1 MGRELRFSAGPADGG
16 LGRNPIMKSKLLL
29 GAVLVVAVLFFLN
42 RMLNETPRYMESSPS
57 TGLPASG
64 EVREK
69 FVVGFL
75 PVT

>member
-1 MGRELRFSAGPADGG
+1 MKQKLV
-16 LGRNPIMKSKLLL
+16 LGAIALLL
-29 GAVLVVAVLFFLN
+29 GLFVWN
-42 RMLNETPRYMESSPS
+42 RFLNETPRYMDSSPS
-57 TGLPASG
+57 TGMPASG

>member
-1 MGRELRFSAGPADGG
+1 MKLR
-16 LGRNPIMKSKLLL
+16 LVL
-29 GAVLVVAVLFFLN
+29 GAIAIVAVLHFLN
-42 RMLNETPRYMESSPS
+42 RYLNGTPRYMASSPS
-57 TGLPASG
+57 TGTPASG

>member
-1 MGRELRFSAGPADGG
+1 MTVPRKRAGSLP
-16 LGRNPIMKSKLLL
+16 NSPMKLKWILVAI
-29 GAVLVVAVLFFLN
+29 AVLAGLFLAN
-42 RMLNETPRYMESSPS
+42 RWLNETPRYMESSPS
-57 TGLPASG
+57 TALPPGG

>member
-1 MGRELRFSAGPADGG
+1 
-16 LGRNPIMKSKLLL
+16 MKLKLVL
-29 GAVLVVAVLFFLN
+29 GAAAVIAALYVANRYLN
-42 RMLNETPRYMESSPS
+42 QTPRYMPSSPS
-57 TGLPASG
+57 TGTPPGG

>member
-1 MGRELRFSAGPADGG
+1 
-16 LGRNPIMKSKLLL
+16 MKLKLVV
-29 GAVLVVAVLFFLN
+29 GAVVIVALLFFLN
-42 RMLNETPRYMESSPS
+42 RWLNETPRYMESSPS
-57 TGLPASG
+57 TATPASG

>member
-1 MGRELRFSAGPADGG
+1 MKLR
-16 LGRNPIMKSKLLL
+16 LVL
-29 GAVLVVAVLFFLN
+29 GAIAIVLGLYGLNLYLN
-42 RMLNETPRYMESSPS
+42 RTPRYMESSPS
-57 TGLPASG
+57 TATPQGG

>member
-1 MGRELRFSAGPADGG
+1 
-16 LGRNPIMKSKLLL
+16 MKLKLLL
-29 GAVLVVAVLFFLN
+29 GAIVVVVALFFLN
-42 RMLNETPRYMESSPS
+42 RRLNEAPRYTDSSPS
-57 TGLPASG
+57 TALPAGG

>member
-1 MGRELRFSAGPADGG
+1 MKLKWILVAIAILAGLYLA
-16 LGRNPIMKSKLLL
+16 
-29 GAVLVVAVLFFLN
+29 N
-42 RMLNETPRYMESSPS
+42 RRLNETPRYMESSPS
-57 TGLPASG
+57 TALPPGG

>member
-1 MGRELRFSAGPADGG
+1 
-16 LGRNPIMKSKLLL
+16 MKSKILL

-69 FVVGFL
+69 FIVGFL

>member
-1 MGRELRFSAGPADGG
+1 MKLR
-16 LGRNPIMKSKLLL
+16 LVL
-29 GAVLVVAVLFFLN
+29 GAIAIVAALFLVNRYLN
-42 RMLNETPRYMESSPS
+42 QTPRYMESSPS
-57 TGLPASG
+57 TAAPASG

>member
-1 MGRELRFSAGPADGG
+1 
-16 LGRNPIMKSKLLL
+16 MKLKLVL
-29 GAVLVVAVLFFLN
+29 GAIAIVAVLYFLN
-42 RMLNETPRYMESSPS
+42 RQLNQTPRYMESSPS
-57 TGLPASG
+57 TATPSGG

>member
-1 MGRELRFSAGPADGG
+1 
-16 LGRNPIMKSKLLL
+16 MKTKLLL
-29 GAVLVVAVLFFLN
+29 GAAVVAGLLYAAN
-42 RMLNETPRYMESSPS
+42 RLLNETPRYRDSSPS
-57 TGLPASG
+57 TATPAGG